1 MKQMTSERVPVAGVY
16 DAAGGEATF
25 RTLVERFYARVADDP
40 VLRPIYPEPDLA
52 GATERLTLFL
62 IQYWGGPNTYSATRG
77 HPRLRMRH
85 NPFVIGQR
93 ERDAWLRH
101 MRAAVDSLELQPNV
115 RKALLDYFETASTA
129 MINDGSS
136 R

>member
-1 MKQMTSERVPVAGVY
+1 
-16 DAAGGEATF
+16 
-25 RTLVERFYARVADDP
+25 
-40 VLRPIYPEPDLA
+40 
-52 GATERLTLFL
+52 
-62 IQYWGGPNTYSATRG
+62 
-77 HPRLRMRH
+77 
-85 NPFVIGQR
+85 
-93 ERDAWLRH
+93 